1 MSACWVLSQPPSC
14 RSKLVFFVAH
24 RTTSEAVCPEGRLEI
39 QSIGDIVTEEQR
51 ILPAINLLARD
62 KDRQEEAASCQEQGG
77 GDTHLWSCRSIHS
90 RSDQLSRTN
99 VTTVTAA
106 SSENNS
112 AISRNALAVNACTRS
127 SRMGHPG
134 GAQQHGRL
142 HAVGGGGTAQD
153 KDEARE
159 YREQQKRGET
169 QIKSVLVS
177 SAFLSHAL

>member
-1 MSACWVLSQPPSC
+1 
-14 RSKLVFFVAH
+14 
-24 RTTSEAVCPEGRLEI
+24 
-39 QSIGDIVTEEQR
+39 
-51 ILPAINLLARD
+51 
-62 KDRQEEAASCQEQGG
+62 
-77 GDTHLWSCRSIHS
+77 
-90 RSDQLSRTN
+90 
-99 VTTVTAA
+99 
-106 SSENNS
+106 
-112 AISRNALAVNACTRS
+112 
-127 SRMGHPG
+127 MGHPG